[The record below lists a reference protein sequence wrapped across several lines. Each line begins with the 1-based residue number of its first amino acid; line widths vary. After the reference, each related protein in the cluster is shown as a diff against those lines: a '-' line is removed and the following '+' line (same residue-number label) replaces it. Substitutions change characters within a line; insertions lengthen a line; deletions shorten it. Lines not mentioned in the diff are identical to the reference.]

1 MLHNRYALIYF
12 IQNVKSLL
20 PFIDSLSIQKICNNY
35 ESKVYLKTINW
46 KIKKILL
53 SEPNFIRNGVDKKGI
68 YAVFLIPKRFGWFTE
83 IIDKVGVRGV
93 TKESLLLY
101 NDKVLGI

>member
-1 MLHNRYALIYF
+1 MLHNKYVLIYF
-12 IQNVKSLL
+12 IQDVRSLL
-20 PFIDSLSIQKICNNY
+20 PFIDSLSVQKICNNY
-35 ESKVYLKTINW
+35 ESKVYLKAINW

-53 SEPNFIRNGVDKKGI
+53 SEPNFVKICLDKEGI
-68 YAVFLIPKRFGWFTE
+68 YAIFLIPKQFGYLTE
-83 IIDKVGVRGV
+83 IIDKVGVKGV